1 MTKIFYFWLTV
12 TLQMKEREQVF
23 DPLRKKY
30 VALTPEERVRQ
41 SFIRWL
47 NDARGYPLS
56 LMASEYS
63 IQLGKKDFRCD
74 IVCFSSNLQPLLAV
88 ECKAPHVKLECEAAE
103 QICRYNMVLKVRYLV
118 ITNGVTTFAFELDP
132 ESGSYRY
139 ISDIPSYAECR
150 VSK

>member
-1 MTKIFYFWLTV
+1 
-12 TLQMKEREQVF
+12 MKEREQVF

-63 IQLGKKDFRCD
+63 IQFGKKDYRCD

-118 ITNGVTTFAFELDP
+118 ITNGVTTFAFELEP

-150 VSK
+150 DSK

>member
-63 IQLGKKDFRCD
+63 IQFGKKDYRCD

-103 QICRYNMVLKVRYLV
+103 QICRYRGY
-118 ITNGVTTFAFELDP
+118 
-132 ESGSYRY
+132 YR
-139 ISDIPSYAECR
+139 IPRKKERRDRGRKCSDFKPGHGTDG
-150 VSK
+150 

>member
-1 MTKIFYFWLTV
+1 
-12 TLQMKEREQVF
+12 MKEREQVF

-103 QICRYNMVLKVRYLV
+103 QIRRYNMVLKVRYLV

>member
-88 ECKAPHVKLECEAAE
+88 ECKAPHVKLECETAE

-118 ITNGVTTFAFELDP
+118 ITNGVTTFAFELEP